1 MNLLELGSL
10 LVISF
15 SHSDRNILIHK
26 VAFGIFLTA
35 SFLYFYLNW
44 YLYRYY
50 TQLNFILLDSNLMT
64 TICFFFA
71 NGTFQFYFSFCLRSR
86 MESYERR
93 TVCLKKFLIVL
104 YVLSISVCA
113 YCYWRHNRYCEPGL
127 YSVFS
132 LAEYLVVLTNIF
144 LHSTAYRDFNNKELE
159 FTVPPSIFC
168 DKS

>member
-50 TQLNFILLDSNLMT
+50 IQLNFIILDSNLMT
-64 TICFFFA
+64 TICFCFFG
-71 NGTFQFYFSFCLRSR
+71 NWNFSVLFQL
-86 MESYERR
+86 
-93 TVCLKKFLIVL
+93 
-104 YVLSISVCA
+104 LSPISD
-113 YCYWRHNRYCEPGL
+113 GIL
-127 YSVFS
+127 
-132 LAEYLVVLTNIF
+132 
-144 LHSTAYRDFNNKELE
+144 
-159 FTVPPSIFC
+159 
-168 DKS
+168 